1 MSDSLP
7 AYLSDSEVL
16 RLHAERLDIER
27 RTQTTGQVS
36 VATVTR
42 THKHAIDEMLTREH
56 VEIEHVEIGRMIDEI
71 PGIREEGDTLI
82 IPVVDE
88 VAVVVRRLRLT
99 KEIRVTR
106 VRSVRHHQEVVEL
119 RRQEAVVTRSPADT
133 ASYAPVNQPKEDH
146 DAQ

>member
-1 MSDSLP
+1 MSDSFP
-7 AYLSDSEVL
+7 VRLSGSQVL

-36 VATVTR
+36 VAIVTR
-42 THKHAIDEMLTREH
+42 THEHAIDEPLTREH
-56 VEIEHVEIGRMIDEI
+56 VEIEHVEIGRMVDEM
-71 PGIREEGDTLI
+71 PGICEEGDTLI
-82 IPVVDE
+82 IPVVEE
-88 VAVVVRRLRLT
+88 VAIVVRRLRLT

-133 ASYAPVNQPKEDH
+133 APHAPVTQPEEEN
-146 DAQ
+146 DAH